1 MFSSKKDEWVTV
13 LLKSPN
19 EVILLVAA
27 AQDCWKQMEETER
40 SSIKKISATQFI
52 N

>member
-13 LLKSPN
+13 LLKIPN

-27 AQDCWKQMEETER
+27 AQDCWKQMEETNREEQH
-40 SSIKKISATQFI
+40 KE

>member
-1 MFSSKKDEWVTV
+1 MFSSKKDEWVTM

-27 AQDCWKQMEETER
+27 AQDCWKQMEETNREEQH
-40 SSIKKISATQFI
+40 KE